1 MNHPMF
7 ELVDFI
13 FDPNIGAKTFQE
25 LQEWIEANIKIEKQE
40 EGNNFFSKI
49 FEGKKTTNS

>member
-1 MNHPMF
+1 MF